1 MADTDVVVSGRLTA
15 SNGMI
20 SRVLVPDPCSLLNPI
35 TRDLHNRWVALSRDM
50 DGQGGRIT
58 DQSRCEARLA
68 LTLEAVGLLEPTVT
82 RPDWGEAEDGFGQ
95 VWDFKAPH
103 SQEAIVHRIESRS
116 GRRATPPQQGYPGG
130 FDVETEVVSAIGQ
143 QQLGKGVVF
152 DLRRLTLPQARELVD
167 AMNADPRI
175 DPALVRFYPRE
186 DDLASFSADRHG
198 N

>member
-1 MADTDVVVSGRLTA
+1 
-15 SNGMI
+15 MI
-20 SRVLVPDPCSLLNPI
+20 SPVLVPDPCSLLRPI
-35 TRDLHNRWVALSRDM
+35 TRELRDRWLELSRDH
-50 DGQGGRIT
+50 DGQGGRST

-68 LTLEAVGLLEPTVT
+68 LTLEVVGLLEPAVT

-116 GRRATPPQQGYPGG
+116 GRLATPPQHGYPGV
-130 FDVETEVVSAIGQ
+130 FDIHTEVVRAIGQ

-152 DLRRLTLPQARELVD
+152 DLRRLTVPQARQLVD
-167 AMNADPRI
+167 AVTAEPNI
-175 DPALVRFYPRE
+175 DRTLVRFYPRE
-186 DDLASFSADRHG
+186 RDLTTLGADYRG

>member
-1 MADTDVVVSGRLTA
+1 M
-15 SNGMI
+15 
-20 SRVLVPDPCSLLNPI
+20 PDPCSLLNPI
-35 TRDLHNRWVALSRDM
+35 TRDLHDRWLELSQDH

-82 RPDWGEAEDGFGQ
+82 RPQWGEAEDGYGQ

-103 SQEAIVHRIESRS
+103 SQAAIVHRIESRS
-116 GRRATPPQQGYPGG
+116 GSPATPPQQGYPGA
-130 FDVETEVVSAIGQ
+130 FDVHAEVVRAIGQ

-152 DLRRLTLPQARELVD
+152 DLRRLTLAQAWELV
-167 AMNADPRI
+167 AVVNAESNI
-175 DPALVRFYPRE
+175 DSALMRFYPRE
-186 DDLASFSADRHG
+186 EDLASFGIGGHG